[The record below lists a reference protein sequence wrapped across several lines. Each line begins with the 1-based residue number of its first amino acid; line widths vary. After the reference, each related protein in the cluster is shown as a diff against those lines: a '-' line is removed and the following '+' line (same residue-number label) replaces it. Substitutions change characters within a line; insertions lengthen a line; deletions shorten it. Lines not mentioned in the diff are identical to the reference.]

1 MHVYVSWISLAVA
14 IPWDILPA
22 LPPQGHSWA
31 ASRTNIPIIDKAG
44 SSQRQVLT
52 FSLLLQL
59 LQCLFRGFQ
68 AADAIPCASLSVHSS
83 LCSLNSHHCHL
94 LVKWENSQ
102 WHLCNSRA
110 GMEMWQVCGAPWV
123 HGRAWVVTPKPT
135 SRWTKGW
142 VAKLMAEGSSQGTR
156 SSSPLSCWR
165 HPASPTHP
173 TTEELEYHGHITCTH
188 RTAAGSVSRTLAMN
202 VPSCLL
208 LSQTTISQW
217 KKREN
222 KNGVEE
228 NQPFFMD
235 HGILR
240 ISSPVI
246 TAPANRYQVNH
257 SLVIFCSAIFFSKIF
272 PSPGIVSELNG
283 QNTW

>member
-68 AADAIPCASLSVHSS
+68 AADAIPSASLSVHSS

-94 LVKWENSQ
+94 LVKWENSE

-110 GMEMWQVCGAPWV
+110 GMETWQVCGAPWV
-123 HGRAWVVTPKPT
+123 HGRAWVFTPKPT
-135 SRWTKGW
+135 SRWTKGR

-165 HPASPTHP
+165 HPASPSHP
-173 TTEELEYHGHITCTH
+173 YHGGVGIPWVHHLYTQDSSGICIKH
-188 RTAAGSVSRTLAMN
+188 
-202 VPSCLL
+202 SCNECPI
-208 LSQTTISQW
+208 LSSPILTTVSQW

-228 NQPFFMD
+228 NQAVF
-235 HGILR
+235 HG
-240 ISSPVI
+240 PWN
-246 TAPANRYQVNH
+246 P
-257 SLVIFCSAIFFSKIF
+257 
-272 PSPGIVSELNG
+272 ED
-283 QNTW
+283 